1 MRTEQRDEG
10 SYRSEFRYGSMY
22 RCIPL
27 PKGVKEGDVTAVYK
41 NGVLDVKAP
50 VPETGVEATQQKI
63 QISRG

>member
-1 MRTEQRDEG
+1 
-10 SYRSEFRYGSMY
+10 MY